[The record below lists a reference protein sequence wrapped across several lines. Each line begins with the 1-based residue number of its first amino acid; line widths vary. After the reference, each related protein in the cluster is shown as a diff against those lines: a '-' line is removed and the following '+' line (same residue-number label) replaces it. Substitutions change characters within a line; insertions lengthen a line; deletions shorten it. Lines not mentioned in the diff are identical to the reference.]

1 MELSPQEASRSGE
14 AKPALPGRPVQREIR
29 RQAAARMW
37 RCMSDVNASRGV
49 RQFRHLSGRPLSM
62 RSIRLISS
70 SRMASNGLPLG
81 RILRTTPLRFSF
93 VPRSHLHRDHPRH
106 LLRSGEILLR
116 VPLPYAHA
124 AQEGCQLVVASFRV
138 W

>member
-1 MELSPQEASRSGE
+1 MELSPQGASRSGE
-14 AKPALPGRPVQREIR
+14 AEPALPGRPVQREMR

-37 RCMSDVNASRGV
+37 RCRSAVNASRGV
-49 RQFRHLSGRPLSM
+49 RQFKHLSGRSLSM

-93 VPRSHLHRDHPRH
+93 VPRFHLRRDHPRH
-106 LLRSGEILLR
+106 LLRGGETLLR

-124 AQEGCQLVVASFRV
+124 AQEGRQLVPLRKCD
-138 W
+138 